1 MYKTEKSFDVI
12 KGVVPD
18 FSLKNDV
25 NIIALKINGET
36 TNTVPQKG
44 NYGDIIVECD
54 NDAIGEWDTER
65 WGLFVSSLKKS
76 PTTCSIN
83 FIIKEGTEWT
93 FDYTGSEQSFT
104 VPLQGKYKIE
114 LWGAEG
120 GKSLYQGVSYNDGG
134 NGAYTKGEISLQKE
148 QTLYLYVGGAGAN
161 ASKRVE
167 SLGGYNGGGNGV
179 PDKADDES
187 SGGGGGA
194 TDIRLVNGLWD
205 SFASLKSRIMVAAGG
220 GGASWSYAPGAGGGL
235 SADLVGTKSAINQ
248 TTGYAFGKG
257 QSGVGDGQCAGSGSV
272 GNGDCGVAGAGGGY
286 YGGRSE
292 GITNATSASGGSSFI
307 SGYEGCNAIKQESVE
322 NNIQHTGD
330 SIHYSGLVFTN
341 TEMKSGKEVMP
352 KHDGTQ
358 NTMVGNSGNGYA
370 RITYLGK

>member
-1 MYKTEKSFDVI
+1 MYKMEKSFDVI

-18 FSLKNDV
+18 FRNYTKNDV
-25 NIIALKINGET
+25 NVIALKVNGESVNFVPLK
-36 TNTVPQKG
+36 TNGVNAEIT
-44 NYGDIIVECD
+44 CD

-83 FIIKEGTEWT
+83 FIIEEGTEWT
-93 FDYTGSEQSFT
+93 FDYIGSEQSFT

-120 GKSLYQGVSYNDGG
+120 GKALCQGSVCNDGG
-134 NGAYTKGEISLQKE
+134 NGAYTKGEINLQKE

-167 SLGGYNGGGNGV
+167 SLGGYNGGGTGTT
-179 PDKADDES
+179 DAADDETS
-187 SGGGGGA
+187 
-194 TDIRLVNGLWD
+194 
-205 SFASLKSRIMVAAGG
+205 G
-220 GGASWSYAPGAGGGL
+220 GGASYNFTPGAAGGL
-235 SADLVGTKSAINQ
+235 SADLVGSTLSIDQ
-248 TTGYAFGKG
+248 TNGYAFGKG
-257 QSGVGDGQCAGSGSV
+257 QSGVGAGGYCTSTK
-272 GNGDCGVAGAGGGY
+272 GDCGVAGAGGGY

-292 GITNATSASGGSSFI
+292 GAAFATSASGGSSFI
-307 SGYEGCNAIKQESVE
+307 SGHEGCNAIKQESVE
-322 NNIQHTGD
+322 NNIQHTGL
-330 SIHYSGLVFTN
+330 STHYSGLVFTN
-341 TEMKSGKEVMP
+341 TEMKSGKEAMP